1 MSRFGTLRWR
11 LTALYAAVAAVML
24 IVVLAIGGAVME
36 AALLQSTAE
45 RLEIEAGLVVADATG
60 GKRGPRATDLA
71 AGDLAAVLGG
81 QGTAVVILDGAGGT
95 LAAEPNGA
103 TTPIVSARLN
113 DSDYAAALAAGE
125 SVTGVRTLPGG
136 ERVLVVAAPVELR
149 SPGPGNANG
158 NANGNG
164 NGRGLGN
171 GNGNGNGRGLGNQN
185 PGTGGADV
193 AEGPPN
199 AVAQLAVSLAPI
211 DATLTQ
217 LRLVTGIVAGV
228 VLVLAAAVAWA
239 ITRRGLGPLDRITA
253 TADLIAAGD
262 LAART
267 SLRPGDDE
275 VGRLA
280 GAFDGMADQVD
291 ATFQAHRQ
299 FAADASH
306 ELRSPLTVL
315 GGYVDVLARTD
326 LDSATRARTLA
337 AMRREIDRLTRLS
350 SDLLLLT
357 QLEAGGGRLAARRVD
372 LGDLVDDIGAAA
384 RIMGPD
390 RHIEVV
396 RNGSVPVVADPDR
409 LTQAL
414 MNLVDNAVRHTPPG
428 GEVRLSVQRR
438 DGLAVAEVRNDGTA
452 IASEDLG
459 HVFDRFYRVTDGAA
473 SQDGHHA
480 GLGLAIVKAIAEAS
494 GGRAA
499 AASDATGT
507 SFSIL
512 LPAAD

>member
-24 IVVLAIGGAVME
+24 IVVLAIGGAVVE
-36 AALLQSTAE
+36 TALLQSTAE

-60 GKRGPRATDLA
+60 GRRGPRATDLA
-71 AGDLAAVLGG
+71 AGDLATVLGG

-103 TTPIVSARLN
+103 TTPIVTARLDN
-113 DSDYAAALAAGE
+113 ADYAAALAAGE

-149 SPGPGNANG
+149 TAGPAP
-158 NANGNG
+158 AMAT
-164 NGRGLGN
+164 
-171 GNGNGNGRGLGNQN
+171 
-185 PGTGGADV
+185 GTGTAGAWATATGAVSAGASAIRTPAPGSADV
-193 AEGPPN
+193 AEGPAN

-211 DATLTQ
+211 DATLAQ

-228 VLVLAAAVAWA
+228 VLVLAAAAAWA

-372 LGDLVDDIGAAA
+372 LGDLVEDIGAAA

-390 RHIEVV
+390 QRIEVV
-396 RNGSVPVVADPDR
+396 RNGPVPVVADPDR

-428 GEVRLSVQRR
+428 GEVRLSVERR
-438 DGLAVAEVRNDGTA
+438 DSLAVAEVRNDGAA
-452 IASEDLG
+452 IAPEDLDR
-459 HVFDRFYRVTDGAA
+459 VFDRFYRVTDGAA
-473 SQDGHHA
+473 SQNGHHA

-499 AASDATGT
+499 ASSDAAGT

>member
-1 MSRFGTLRWR
+1 MSRFRTLRWR

-24 IVVLAIGGAVME
+24 IVVLAIGGAVVE
-36 AALLQSTAE
+36 TALVQSTAE

-60 GKRGPRATDLA
+60 GRRGPRATDLA
-71 AGDLAAVLGG
+71 AGDLATVLGG

-103 TTPIVSARLN
+103 TTPIVTARL
-113 DSDYAAALAAGE
+113 DVADYAAALAAGE
-125 SVTGVRTLPGG
+125 SVTGVRALPDG
-136 ERVLVVAAPVELR
+136 ERVLMVAAPVELR
-149 SPGPGNANG
+149 AAGPGNGNG
-158 NANGNG
+158 NGNGIGRGQGNG
-164 NGRGLGN
+164 NGRGL
-171 GNGNGNGRGLGNQN
+171 GRGLGNQN
-185 PGTGGADV
+185 PGAGTPNV
-193 AEGPPN
+193 AEGPAN

-211 DATLTQ
+211 DATLAQ
-217 LRLVTGIVAGV
+217 LRFVTGIVAGV
-228 VLVLAAAVAWA
+228 VLLLAAAAAWA
-239 ITRRGLGPLDRITA
+239 ITRRGLGPLDRIAT
-253 TADLIAAGD
+253 TADRIAAGD

-280 GAFDGMADQVD
+280 RAFDGMADRVD
-291 ATFQAHRQ
+291 ATFHAHRQ

-326 LDSATRARTLA
+326 LDPATHARTLA

-372 LGDLVDDIGAAA
+372 LGDLVEEIGAAA

-390 RHIEVV
+390 QQIEVV
-396 RNGSVPVVADPDR
+396 RDGPVPVVADPDR

-428 GEVRLSVQRR
+428 GEVRLSVERR
-438 DGLAVAEVRNDGTA
+438 DSLAVAEVRNDGIA
-452 IASEDLG
+452 IAPEDLD

-473 SQDGHHA
+473 SQNGHHA

-499 AASDATGT
+499 ASSDAAGT
-507 SFSIL
+507 SFTIL

>member
-11 LTALYAAVAAVML
+11 LTTLYAAVAAVML
-24 IVVLAIGGAVME
+24 IAVLAIGGAVVE

-71 AGDLAAVLGG
+71 AGDLAIVLGG

-103 TTPIVSARLN
+103 TTPIVAARL
-113 DSDYAAALAAGE
+113 DRADYTTALAAGE

-136 ERVLVVAAPVELR
+136 DRVLMVAAPVELR
-149 SPGPGNANG
+149 AAGPG
-158 NANGNG
+158 NGNG
-164 NGRGLGN
+164 NGRGQGN
-171 GNGNGNGRGLGNQN
+171 GNGRGLGRGLGNQN
-185 PGTGGADV
+185 PGAGGAAV
-193 AEGPPN
+193 PEGPAN

-211 DATLTQ
+211 DATLAQ
-217 LRLVTGIVAGV
+217 LRLVAGMVAGV
-228 VLVLAAAVAWA
+228 VLVLAAAAAWA
-239 ITRRGLGPLDRITA
+239 ITRRGLGPLDRITT
-253 TADLIAAGD
+253 TADRIAAGD

-267 SLRPGDDE
+267 SLSAGDDE

-280 GAFDGMADQVD
+280 RAFDGMADQVD
-291 ATFQAHRQ
+291 ATLQAHRQ

-326 LDSATRARTLA
+326 LDSDTRGRTLA

-372 LGDLVDDIGAAA
+372 LGDLVEDIGAAA

-390 RHIEVV
+390 QKIEVV
-396 RNGSVPVVADPDR
+396 RNGPVPVVADPDR

-414 MNLVDNAVRHTPPG
+414 MNLVDNAVRHTPSG
-428 GEVRLSVQRR
+428 GNVRLSVERR
-438 DGLAVAEVRNDGTA
+438 DSLAVAEVRNDGAA
-452 IASEDLG
+452 IAPEDLD
-459 HVFDRFYRVTDGAA
+459 HVFDRFYRVTDGAT
-473 SQDGHHA
+473 SHSGHHA

-499 AASDATGT
+499 ASSDAAGA

>member
-24 IVVLAIGGAVME
+24 IVVLAIGGAVVE
-36 AALLQSTAE
+36 TALLQSTAE

-60 GKRGPRATDLA
+60 GRRGPRATDLA
-71 AGDLAAVLGG
+71 AGDLATVLGG

-103 TTPIVSARLN
+103 TTPIVSARLDN
-113 DSDYAAALAAGE
+113 ADYAAALAAGE

-149 SPGPGNANG
+149 TPGPGNGNG
-158 NANGNG
+158 NGNG

-171 GNGNGNGRGLGNQN
+171 GNGNGRGLGNQN
-185 PGTGGADV
+185 PGAGSADV

-211 DATLTQ
+211 DATLAQ

-228 VLVLAAAVAWA
+228 VLVLAAAAAWA

-280 GAFDGMADQVD
+280 AAFDGMADQVD

-372 LGDLVDDIGAAA
+372 LGDLVEDIGAAA

-396 RNGSVPVVADPDR
+396 RNGQVPVVADPDR

-428 GEVRLSVQRR
+428 GEVRLSVERR
-438 DGLAVAEVRNDGTA
+438 DSLAVAEVRNDGAA
-452 IASEDLG
+452 IAPEDLG

-473 SQDGHHA
+473 SQNGHHA

-494 GGRAA
+494 GGHA
-499 AASDATGT
+499 AASSDAAGT

>member
-24 IVVLAIGGAVME
+24 IVVLAIGGAVVE
-36 AALLQSTAE
+36 TALLQSTAE

-60 GKRGPRATDLA
+60 GRRGPRATDLA
-71 AGDLAAVLGG
+71 AGDLATVLGG

-103 TTPIVSARLN
+103 TTPIVTARLDN
-113 DSDYAAALAAGE
+113 ADYAAALAAGE

-149 SPGPGNANG
+149 TAGPGAGNG
-158 NANGNG
+158 NGNGNGQGLGNG
-164 NGRGLGN
+164 NGRGL
-171 GNGNGNGRGLGNQN
+171 GRGLGNQN
-185 PGTGGADV
+185 PGAGSADV
-193 AEGPPN
+193 AEGPAN

-211 DATLTQ
+211 DATLAQ

-228 VLVLAAAVAWA
+228 VLVLAAAAAWA

-372 LGDLVDDIGAAA
+372 LGDLVEDIGAAA

-390 RHIEVV
+390 QQIEVV
-396 RNGSVPVVADPDR
+396 RDGPVPVVADPDR

-428 GEVRLSVQRR
+428 GEVRLSVERR
-438 DGLAVAEVRNDGTA
+438 DSLAVAEVRNDGAA
-452 IASEDLG
+452 IAPEDLD

-473 SQDGHHA
+473 SQNGHHA

-499 AASDATGT
+499 ASSDAAGT

-512 LPAAD
+512 LPAAE

>member
-24 IVVLAIGGAVME
+24 IVVLAIGGAVVE
-36 AALLQSTAE
+36 TALLQSTAE

-60 GKRGPRATDLA
+60 GRRGPRATDLA
-71 AGDLAAVLGG
+71 AGDLATVLGG

-103 TTPIVSARLN
+103 TTPIVTARLDN
-113 DSDYAAALAAGE
+113 ADYAAALAAGE

-149 SPGPGNANG
+149 TAGPGQRQRERQRPGPGQRQRARSRERTRQPEPRR
-158 NANGNG
+158 
-164 NGRGLGN
+164 GR
-171 GNGNGNGRGLGNQN
+171 
-185 PGTGGADV
+185 PDV
-193 AEGPPN
+193 AEGPAN

-211 DATLTQ
+211 DATLAQ

-228 VLVLAAAVAWA
+228 VLVLAAAAAWA

-253 TADLIAAGD
+253 TADRIAAGD

-372 LGDLVDDIGAAA
+372 LGDLVEDIGAAA

-390 RHIEVV
+390 QHIEVV
-396 RNGSVPVVADPDR
+396 RNGPVPVVADPDR

-428 GEVRLSVQRR
+428 GEVRLSVERR
-438 DGLAVAEVRNDGTA
+438 DSLAVAEVRNDGAA
-452 IASEDLG
+452 IAPEDLD

-473 SQDGHHA
+473 SQNGHHA

>member
-1 MSRFGTLRWR
+1 MSRFRTLRWR

-24 IVVLAIGGAVME
+24 IVVLAIGSAVVE
-36 AALLQSTAE
+36 RALVQSTAE

-71 AGDLAAVLGG
+71 AGDLATVLGG
-81 QGTAVVILDGAGGT
+81 QGTAVVILDGGGGT

-103 TTPIVSARLN
+103 AAPIVTARLEPV
-113 DSDYAAALAAGE
+113 DYAASLAAGE

-136 ERVLVVAAPVELR
+136 ERVLMVAAPVELR
-149 SPGPGNANG
+149 TAGPGDSNG
-158 NANGNG
+158 NGKGNGRGQGNG
-164 NGRGLGN
+164 NGRGL
-171 GNGNGNGRGLGNQN
+171 GRGLGNQN
-185 PGTGGADV
+185 PGAGSPEA
-193 AEGPPN
+193 AEGPAN

-211 DATLTQ
+211 DATLAQ
-217 LRLVTGIVAGV
+217 LRLVTALVAGV
-228 VLVLAAAVAWA
+228 VLVLAAAAAWS

-253 TADLIAAGD
+253 TADRIAGGD

-267 SLRPGDDE
+267 SLRAGDDE

-280 GAFDGMADQVD
+280 RAFDGMADRVD

-326 LDSATRARTLA
+326 LDAESRTRTLE

-372 LGDLVDDIGAAA
+372 LGELVEDIGAAA

-390 RHIEVV
+390 RHIEVI
-396 RNGSVPVVADPDR
+396 RNGPVPVVADP
-409 LTQAL
+409 
-414 MNLVDNAVRHTPPG
+414 DNAVRHTPPG
-428 GEVRLSVQRR
+428 GGVRLSVERR
-438 DGLAVAEVRNDGTA
+438 VDTAVAEVRNAGAA
-452 IASEDLG
+452 IAPEDLER
-459 HVFDRFYRVTDGAA
+459 VFDRFYRVTNGAA
-473 SQDGHHA
+473 AQQGQHA

-499 AASDATGT
+499 ASSDAAGT

>member
-24 IVVLAIGGAVME
+24 IVVLVIGGAVVE
-36 AALLQSTAE
+36 TALLQSTAE

-60 GKRGPRATDLA
+60 GRRGPRATDLA
-71 AGDLAAVLGG
+71 AGDLATVLGG

-95 LAAEPNGA
+95 LAAEANGA
-103 TTPIVSARLN
+103 TTPIVTARLDN
-113 DSDYAAALAAGE
+113 ADYAAALAAGE

-149 SPGPGNANG
+149 ASGP
-158 NANGNG
+158 
-164 NGRGLGN
+164 GN
-171 GNGNGNGRGLGNQN
+171 GNGNGNGRGLGNGSGRGLGNQN
-185 PGTGGADV
+185 PGTGSADV
-193 AEGPPN
+193 AAGPAN

-228 VLVLAAAVAWA
+228 VLVLAAAAAWA
-239 ITRRGLGPLDRITA
+239 ITRRGLGPLDRITT
-253 TADLIAAGD
+253 TADRIAAGD

-267 SLRPGDDE
+267 SLRPGGDE

-280 GAFDGMADQVD
+280 RAFDGMADQMA
-291 ATFQAHRQ
+291 ATLQAHRQ

-326 LDSATRARTLA
+326 LDPATRARTLV

-390 RHIEVV
+390 RHVEVV

-414 MNLVDNAVRHTPPG
+414 MNLVDNAVRHTQPG

-438 DGLAVAEVRNDGTA
+438 DGLAVAEVRNDGEA
-452 IASEDLG
+452 IAPEDLG
-459 HVFDRFYRVTDGAA
+459 HVFDRFYRVSDGAA
-473 SQDGHHA
+473 SQRGHHA

-499 AASDATGT
+499 ASSDATGT

>member
-11 LTALYAAVAAVML
+11 LTALYAAVAALML
-24 IVVLAIGGAVME
+24 IVVLAIGGAVVE
-36 AALLQSTAE
+36 TALLQSTAE

-60 GKRGPRATDLA
+60 GRRGPRATDLA
-71 AGDLAAVLGG
+71 AGDLATVLGG

-103 TTPIVSARLN
+103 TTPIVAARLDN
-113 DSDYAAALAAGE
+113 ADYAAALAAGE
-125 SVTGVRTLPGG
+125 SVTGVRTLPSG

-149 SPGPGNANG
+149 APGPGNG
-158 NANGNG
+158 NGNG
-164 NGRGLGN
+164 IGRGLGN
-171 GNGNGNGRGLGNQN
+171 GNGRGLGRGLGNQN
-185 PGTGGADV
+185 PGGGGPDV
-193 AEGPPN
+193 AERPAN

-211 DATLTQ
+211 DATLAQ
-217 LRLVTGIVAGV
+217 LRLVTGIVAAV
-228 VLVLAAAVAWA
+228 VLVLASAAAWA

-253 TADLIAAGD
+253 TAGLIAAGD

-275 VGRLA
+275 VGHLA
-280 GAFDGMADQVD
+280 RAFDGMADQVD

-326 LDSATRARTLA
+326 LDTETEARTLA

-372 LGDLVDDIGAAA
+372 LGDLVEDIGAAA

-390 RHIEVV
+390 QHIEVV
-396 RNGSVPVVADPDR
+396 RNGPLPVVADPDR

-428 GEVRLSVQRR
+428 GEIRLSVERR
-438 DGLAVAEVRNDGTA
+438 VDTAVAEVRNAGAA
-452 IASEDLG
+452 IAPEDLER
-459 HVFDRFYRVTDGAA
+459 VFDRFYRVTNGAA
-473 SQDGHHA
+473 SQAGQHA

-499 AASDATGT
+499 ASSDAAGT
-507 SFSIL
+507 SFAIL